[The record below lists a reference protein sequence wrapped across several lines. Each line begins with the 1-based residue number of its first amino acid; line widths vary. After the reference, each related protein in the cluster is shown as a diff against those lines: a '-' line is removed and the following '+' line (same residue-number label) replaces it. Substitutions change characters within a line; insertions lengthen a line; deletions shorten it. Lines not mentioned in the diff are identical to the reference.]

1 MKALHLPFHVH
12 RLGRRNVSTK
22 LHHLL
27 HDDRF
32 WAIVTLV
39 LLLALFVVISV
50 LAVRSGA
57 KFTFGAPYLH

>member
-12 RLGRRNVSTK
+12 RPGRHHPATK

-32 WAIVTLV
+32 WAIVVCV
-39 LLLALFVVISV
+39 LLLALFALISV
-50 LAVRSGA
+50 LAVSSGTE
-57 KFTFGAPYLH
+57 FTFGSPYLY